1 MTVRPNQIL
10 IRGGGETKEGIATES
25 ITPGHLLDFQSGSAA
40 TPPGTHLTAYLKKHA
55 TSGGNAQKMFALE
68 QDYIGSVPPAVAV
81 DKTYANRDAV
91 PYIVASRG
99 TEIFALLAASQNV
112 AYGDYL
118 ESNGD
123 GTLKAIGISSA
134 ASAQN
139 NRLVA
144 RALEA
149 SNVGTVAR
157 LIVEVL

>member
-1 MTVRPNQIL
+1 MTVRPSQIL
-10 IRGGGETKEGIATES
+10 IKGEPILKEGIATET
-25 ITPGHLLDFQSGSAA
+25 ITPGDLLDFQSGSAA

-55 TSGGNAQKMFALE
+55 ISGGNQSSMFALA
-68 QDYIGSVPPAVAV
+68 QDYIGSVPPGILI
-81 DKTYANRDAV
+81 DKTYANRV
-91 PYIVASRG
+91 TVFYGVFRRG
-99 TEIFALLAASQNV
+99 DEVFARLAASQNV

-123 GTLKAIGISSA
+123 GTLIAAGISSS

-139 NRLVA
+139 TRLVA
-144 RALEA
+144 RALEP